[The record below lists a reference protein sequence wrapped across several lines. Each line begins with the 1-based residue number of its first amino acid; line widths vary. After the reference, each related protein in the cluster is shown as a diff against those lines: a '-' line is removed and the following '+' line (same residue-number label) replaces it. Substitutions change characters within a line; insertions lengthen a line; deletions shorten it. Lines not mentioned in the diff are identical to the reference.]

1 MNKTVLIA
9 GASGQDGFYLSKKLI
24 NKGYKVIGL
33 SRKNRKLEFCDKVIK
48 TNYNKNNLV
57 KIIKKFK
64 PKIIFNFAG
73 ETSPKVSWKVSFST
87 INSII
92 RINQNFLN
100 SILVTNKKI
109 KYFNASSAEIFGN
122 SKKKLSENSKY
133 YPQNPYGCF
142 KLCAHQNLIIYRKK
156 YKLFLVNGILFNH
169 ESKRRPNRFL
179 SSKIIRGG
187 KEILKKKKRKLILNN
202 PNPIRDFAHAE
213 DIVDGIFRI
222 MNLKKP
228 DDYVISGGN
237 ILSVKNFA
245 EKIFNKLGIDKRKI
259 IFENKIKKNYLD
271 IKVGN
276 SIKIKKKTKWKVK
289 YTGKK
294 FIDSLLV

>member
-9 GASGQDGFYLSKKLI
+9 GASGQDGFYLSQKLN

-48 TNYNKNNLV
+48 TNYNKSSLV

-73 ETSPKVSWKVSFST
+73 ETSPKVSWRVPFST

-100 SILVTNKKI
+100 SILLTNKKI

-133 YPQNPYGCF
+133 YPLNPYGCF

-156 YKLFLVNGILFNH
+156 FKLFLVNGILFNH

-213 DIVDGIFRI
+213 DIVDGIFKI

-259 IFENKIKKNYLD
+259 IFENKITKSYLD
-271 IKVGN
+271 KKVGN
-276 SIKIKKKTKWKVK
+276 SIKIRKKTKWKAK